1 MFYDKQPKDK
11 QEAYKNMLSIVGSLS
26 KLFSDSVSPYLYYRA
41 HENIFAKYFNVTN
54 NARSD
59 DSADAYDL
67 INKIG
72 IGLKTWVGQDTQKT
86 PDLFFLTY
94 FRLH

>member
-41 HENIFAKYFNVTN
+41 HENIFAKQIMPGAMIPQMPMT
-54 NARSD
+54 
-59 DSADAYDL
+59 
-67 INKIG
+67 
-72 IGLKTWVGQDTQKT
+72 
-86 PDLFFLTY
+86 
-94 FRLH
+94 